1 MTHLWDELEGVSL
14 AGEYA
19 LEKWLGSDGS
29 GAFFLTA
36 IGEEQRQAVIKLVA
50 DEASNEQQLAWWQ
63 RTMRLAHPNLLALLD
78 CGRTETA
85 NGPFL
90 YAVFDYP
97 DDNVASALGRGPLSE
112 TEARDVLSAVVDAL
126 RYIHSE
132 GMVHGAIDTEHI
144 VAVGDRIQLSSDTL
158 RECIYED
165 GRVGDVRALGALIY
179 ELLTT
184 RAMEAGAVVELSGIG
199 EPLRTIVRD
208 LSTPAGGRRWTL
220 DEIADALHPQSPAA
234 VTVGIAPVASVA
246 PREPEGPVSPAVPV
260 APTPGARRE
269 PTLALPLLIP
279 AMAAV
284 VVAIVLAVVHR
295 SPEPQAKEVPPP
307 PQAQVTPAA
316 QQVIPQEPKP
326 KPTGPPSLPRGAWR
340 VIAYTFSAY
349 QDAARKARSINE
361 KWPALSAEVFTPKGQ
376 SHGPFLVSIG
386 GKRTRSDAM
395 ALQRKARSQGLPR
408 DTYIQNYS
416 N

>member
-36 IGEEQRQAVIKLVA
+36 IGPERRQAVIKLA
-50 DEASNEQQLAWWQ
+50 DDDASGEQQLAWWQ
-63 RTMRLAHPNLLALLD
+63 KTARLAHPNLLALLD

-85 NGPFL
+85 NGQYL

-97 DDNVASALGRGPLSE
+97 DDNVASALQRGPLSE
-112 TEARDVLSAVVDAL
+112 TEARDVLSAVVDGL
-126 RYIHSE
+126 RYIHSV
-132 GMVHGAIDTEHI
+132 GMVHGAIDAQHI

-158 RECIYED
+158 RECIYAD
-165 GRVGDVRALGALIY
+165 RRADDLRALGALIH

-184 RAMEAGAVVELSGIG
+184 RAMEDGAVVELSGIG

-208 LSTPAGGRRWTL
+208 VSTPEGGRRWTL
-220 DEIADALHPQSPAA
+220 DEIANALHPQSPAA
-234 VTVGIAPVASVA
+234 VTVGIAPLASTA
-246 PREPEGPVSPAVPV
+246 PREPESPVAIAPVAPPAVP
-260 APTPGARRE
+260 RRE
-269 PTLALPLLIP
+269 PKMALPLLIP
-279 AMAAV
+279 AVAAV
-284 VVAIVLAVVHR
+284 AVAIVLAVVHR
-295 SPEPQAKEVPPP
+295 SPESQAKEVVPP
-307 PQAQVTPAA
+307 PQTQVTQAA
-316 QQVIPQEPKP
+316 QRVIPPEPKP
-326 KPTGPPSLPRGAWR
+326 TPTGPPSLPQGAWR
-340 VIAYTFSAY
+340 VIAYTFSGY

-361 KWPALSAEVFTPKGQ
+361 KWPAMAAEVFTPKGQ
-376 SHGPFLVSIG
+376 SRGPFLVAIG
-386 GKRTRSDAM
+386 GRRTRSDAT